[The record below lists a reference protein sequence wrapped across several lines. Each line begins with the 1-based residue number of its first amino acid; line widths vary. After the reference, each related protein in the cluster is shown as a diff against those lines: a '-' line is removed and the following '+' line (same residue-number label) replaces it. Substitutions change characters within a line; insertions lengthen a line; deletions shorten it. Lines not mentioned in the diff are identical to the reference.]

1 MELRWKSYALLT
13 KKELYA
19 IMHLRQQVFVLEQ
32 NCPFIDADLND
43 EISDHLLGYQDDVL
57 IAYARLVQPD
67 SLYPGP
73 SIGRIVTAE
82 KVRGMGFGKIITQAA
97 IDFSSKKYPNQD
109 ITISAQ
115 HRLLNFY
122 QDLNF
127 KAEGEVYLE
136 DDIDHIK
143 MIINPIKQ
151 SSFFS
156 FIPSLAPNLVLILGM
171 MIAVAVIGSS
181 FLKKIDLDQLNWIA
195 KIDDRAISKG
205 KYESY
210 LDSVA
215 QSRKSGL
222 IASDADNILERM
234 IDEELLIQ
242 RAVDLGMLENDSE
255 LRSIIIQKMISSI
268 IADTKNVRFSQEDL
282 QTFFLSNQDFF
293 APSPKLHL
301 LKLSFAESN
310 LAQANEASEM
320 LLAGNLASAKQL
332 ADSDVIQLPN
342 TLLPSTKIREYIG
355 PLLTQEALKLNDNEV
370 SQIIASENQLHLLVV
385 IKKLRESAGSFEEM
399 YEEIESEYIRQQ
411 GEQMLD
417 EYLMDLRNWY
427 DVVKANDL

>member
-43 EISDHLLGYQDDVL
+43 EISDHLLGYQDDEL

-122 QDLNF
+122 KDLNF
-127 KAEGEVYLE
+127 KAEGEVYLD

-143 MIINPIKQ
+143 MTINPIKQ

-156 FIPSLAPNLVLILGM
+156 FMPSLTPNLVLILGM
-171 MIAVAVIGSS
+171 MIAIAVIGSS

-195 KIDDRAISKG
+195 KIDDRAISKS

-222 IASDADNILERM
+222 IASDAENILERM

-310 LAQANEASEM
+310 SAQANKAREM

-355 PLLTQEALKLNDNEV
+355 PLLTQEALKLSDNEV
-370 SQIIASENQLHLLVV
+370 SQIIVSENQLHLLVV

>member
-1 MELRWKSYALLT
+1 MELSWKSFALLT
-13 KKELYA
+13 KQELYA
-19 IMHLRQQVFVLEQ
+19 AMHLRQQVFVLEQ

-43 EISDHLLGYQDDVL
+43 ESSDHLLGYQDNEL
-57 IAYARLVQPD
+57 IAYARLVKPS
-67 SLYPGP
+67 SLYSGP
-73 SIGRIVTAE
+73 SIGRIVTSQ

-115 HRLLNFY
+115 FRLIKFY

-127 KAEGEVYLE
+127 KAEGDVYLE
-136 DDIDHIK
+136 DDIEHIK
-143 MIINPIKQ
+143 MTIAPTKRISI
-151 SSFFS
+151 FS
-156 FIPSLAPNLVLILGM
+156 FTPLSIIHPVLILG
-171 MIAVAVIGSS
+171 ILLAITIISYS
-181 FLKKIDLDQLNWIA
+181 FIKKIDLDQLNWIA

-222 IASDADNILERM
+222 ISSDAENILERM

-242 RAVDLGMLENDSE
+242 RAVDLGMLANDSE

-268 IADTKNVRFSQEDL
+268 IADTKNIRFSQQEL
-282 QTFFLSNQDFF
+282 QTFFIENQDFF

-301 LKLSFAESN
+301 LKFSFLEAN
-310 LAQANEASEM
+310 LAQANEARQM
-320 LLAGNLASAKQL
+320 LLSSNLVLAKQL
-332 ADSDVIQLPN
+332 AESDVIQLPN
-342 TLLPSTKIREYIG
+342 TLLPATKIREYIG
-355 PLLTQEALKLNDNEV
+355 PLLTQEALKLDDGEV
-370 SQIIASENQLHLLVV
+370 SQIIASENQLHLLFV
-385 IKKLRESAGSFEEM
+385 IKKLRGSAGSFEEM
-399 YEEIESEYIRQQ
+399 YEEIESEFIRQK
-411 GEQMLD
+411 GEEMLD
-417 EYLMDLRNWY
+417 EYLLDLRNWY

>member
-43 EISDHLLGYQDDVL
+43 EISDHLLGYQDDEL

-143 MIINPIKQ
+143 MTINPIKQ

-156 FIPSLAPNLVLILGM
+156 FMPSLTPNLVLILGM

-195 KIDDRAISKG
+195 KIDDHAISKG

-310 LAQANEASEM
+310 SAQANEAREM

-355 PLLTQEALKLNDNEV
+355 PLLTQEALKLSDNEV